1 MKFLLTIITIWFCV
15 DCGSGST
22 CSSNADCIINSIPEG
37 FCAPS
42 GGCWWCSD
50 CDPASNYCAVCSS
63 AGQNCDHNEQCFSGN
78 CVGGNCSGAPTTAP
92 SPTTA
97 PTAVSSANSV
107 FAKTFYLMVGCQ
119 VVWQFFR

>member
-15 DCGSGST
+15 DCGSA
-22 CSSNADCIINSIPEG
+22 CSSNADCITAGYAEG

-42 GGCWWCSD
+42 GGCKWCSGS
-50 CDPASNYCAVCSS
+50 DPASNYCAEGNCAVCSS

-78 CVGGNCSGAPTTAP
+78 CVGGNCSDGTP

-107 FAKTFYLMVGCQ
+107 FAKTFYLMIGSQ